1 MLKIFCNLSL
11 LINFNNS
18 KTYQPAAA
26 PDTFFKDWAEVR
38 SRFKS
43 WMIPSLLSR

>member
-26 PDTFFKDWAEVR
+26 SDTFFKDWATGQKFVPAL
-38 SRFKS
+38 KAG
-43 WMIPSLLSR
+43 